1 MKKKDRLVQWDEV
14 EKQDQNRNGLDDRV
28 EPPVPD
34 VSAGTAKLSERLRE
48 HPNASPVLSGGDVD
62 ARWEADAEGDEHVA
76 GSTATPGQNVV
87 EEIGRAIGVTYQDG
101 EELRAGEKERSRD
114 RNRWE
119 LDPASAEDY
128 KDRTRDGD

>member
-14 EKQDQNRNGLDDRV
+14 EKKDRNRNGLDDRV

-34 VSAGTAKLSERLRE
+34 VSAGTAKLSERFQE
-48 HPNASPVLSGGDVD
+48 NPNASPVLSGGDVD

-76 GSTATPGQNVV
+76 GSMPTPGQNVV

-114 RNRWE
+114 RTRWE

-128 KDRTRDGD
+128 KDRTRGGD